1 MNDLRDNTNSRT
13 VLLISFYNP
22 KALGVRYLEKSFK
35 QAGIPVNIVILKN
48 FNSRSPEE
56 VTDTELNL
64 LKDVIKKVKPG
75 LIGLSVMTS
84 FYLDSVYKVNHMLK
98 ENYNIPVVWGGVYPT
113 LFPEKCLE
121 CADFVIMGEGE
132 KSLVKLANV
141 IFSHNNSYN
150 ENRNDYDENRNNYD
164 GNIRN
169 INNKEENQNSA
180 DNINNYKFP
189 FYTELKNIKNLA
201 YKIRNASDSS
211 IVINE
216 LDQLCQNLDEY
227 GYPEIDGRN
236 KFVIDDDKLLLED
249 PLLKSLSYELSASR
263 GCPFACSYCSS
274 INLHRLYKEKGRY
287 VRFRSV
293 NNVIEELKEA
303 KKKIK
308 NLRFVHFWDEI
319 FPQDKNWID
328 EFAFQY
334 KKEINLPFGIWA
346 HPLKTDREL
355 TERLVHAGLHKVVMG
370 IQSGSPRIRRD
381 IFHRI
386 ETQEDIIKA
395 SKILSEC
402 KVPRVVY
409 DFMLRHPFETREDI
423 IQSFELCTK
432 LYKPFELQLHGLNFL
447 PGTDIVDLAI
457 KFCVVDAD
465 ELEKVMYAPMKQQYT
480 SYWGINNKDMVIN
493 FWYSMIYMTQ
503 FKFLDPIVNYILRK
517 LKDKEN
523 DLKIIEVNFPLKLL
537 MNTKKMLMLI
547 AKMKDYYLKFRL
559 VTRSN

>member
-1 MNDLRDNTNSRT
+1 MENLKDNTNRKT

-22 KALGVRYLEKSFK
+22 KALGVRYLEKSLK
-35 QAGIPVNIVILKN
+35 QAGIPVNIVILKK

-56 VTDTELNL
+56 LTDIELNL
-64 LKDVIKKVKPG
+64 LKEVINKVNPG

-84 FYLDSVYKVNHMLK
+84 FYLDSVYKVNDMLK

-121 CADFVIMGEGE
+121 YADYVIMGEGE
-132 KSLVKLANV
+132 KPLVKLANA
-141 IFSHNNSYN
+141 IFNNDISCH
-150 ENRNDYDENRNNYD
+150 E
-164 GNIRN
+164 
-169 INNKEENQNSA
+169 NNKEENQNNA
-180 DNINNYKFP
+180 VNINDYNSRLYSK
-189 FYTELKNIKNLA
+189 LRNIENLA
-201 YKIRNASDSS
+201 YKIYNTNGSS
-211 IVINE
+211 IVTNE
-216 LDQLCQNLDEY
+216 LGQLCQNLDEY
-227 GYPEIDGRN
+227 GYPEIDESN
-236 KFVIDDDKLLLED
+236 KFVIDNNKLTIED

-274 INLHRLYKEKGRY
+274 INLHRLYRGKGSY

-293 NNVIEELKEA
+293 SNVIEELIEA
-303 KKKIK
+303 KRKIK

-328 EFAFQY
+328 EFAIQY
-334 KKEINLPFGIWA
+334 KKEINIPFGIWA
-346 HPLKTDREL
+346 HPLKINREL
-355 TERLVHAGLHKVVMG
+355 IEKLVHAGLHQVVMG

-386 ETQEDIIKA
+386 ETQEDIIEA
-395 SKILSEC
+395 SKILSES

-457 KFCVVDAD
+457 KSGVVDAD
-465 ELEKVMYAPMKQQYT
+465 ELDKVMYAPMKQQYT
-480 SYWGINNKDMVIN
+480 SYWGVNDKDMVIN

-503 FKFLDPIVNYILRK
+503 FKFLDPVTNHILIK
-517 LKDKEN
+517 LKDKKN
-523 DLKIIEVNFPLKLL
+523 GLKTIETNFPLKLL
-537 MNTKKMLMLI
+537 MNSKKMLMLI

-559 VTRSN
+559 VTRSS